1 MRTVLEVQQISKKLG
16 NFQLKDA
23 TLEIGNEYF
32 VLLGPTGAGKSVLI
46 EIIAGMFT
54 PDKGKITINGQDS
67 TTLLPEKRKIGFV
80 PQDYALF
87 PHLNVFRNIEYGL
100 RIKGE
105 KNSSRVEELARTLGI
120 EHLLHRDPTTL
131 SGGEK
136 QRVALARALIV
147 QPQLILL
154 DEPLSAV
161 DLRTKEKLMD
171 ELRKVHAEFDVPIVH
186 VTHSFIE
193 AAALSDRVAVMM
205 DGEIKQ
211 IGEIK
216 QLFSEAKDE
225 QVADFIGVKGLFK
238 KLLNYLE

>member
-1 MRTVLEVQQISKKLG
+1 MKTVLEVQNISKRLG
-16 NFQLKDA
+16 NFQLNDIS
-23 TLEIGNEYF
+23 LEIGNEYF

-54 PDKGKITINGQDS
+54 PDKGKITINGLDA
-67 TTLLPEKRKIGFV
+67 TFMLPEKRKIGFV

-87 PHLNVFRNIEYGL
+87 PHLNVFKNIEYGL
-100 RIKGE
+100 RVKGE
-105 KNSSRVEELARTLGI
+105 TNYSKVEELAQTLGI
-120 EHLLHRDPTTL
+120 EHLLYRDPKTL

-136 QRVALARALIV
+136 QRVALARALVI

-161 DLRTKEKLMD
+161 DLRTKEKLME
-171 ELRKVHAEFDVPIVH
+171 ELRKVHSEFAVPIVH

-205 DGEIKQ
+205 DGEVKQ
-211 IGEIK
+211 VGEIK
-216 QLFSEAKDE
+216 HLFSQARDE
-225 QVADFIGVKGLFK
+225 QVADFIGVKGLFE

>member
-1 MRTVLEVQQISKKLG
+1 
-16 NFQLKDA
+16 
-23 TLEIGNEYF
+23 
-32 VLLGPTGAGKSVLI
+32 
-46 EIIAGMFT
+46 
-54 PDKGKITINGQDS
+54 
-67 TTLLPEKRKIGFV
+67 
-80 PQDYALF
+80 F
-87 PHLNVFRNIEYGL
+87 PHLNVFKNIEYGL
-100 RIKGE
+100 RVKGE
-105 KNSSRVEELARTLGI
+105 KNYSRVEELSRTLGI
-120 EHLLHRDPTTL
+120 EHLLYRDPTTL

-171 ELRKVHAEFDVPIVH
+171 ELRRVHAQFDVPILH

-205 DGEIKQ
+205 EGEIKQ
-211 IGEIK
+211 VGEIK
-216 QLFSEAKDE
+216 QLFSHARDE
-225 QVADFIGVKGLFK
+225 QVADFVGVKGLFE

>member
-1 MRTVLEVQQISKKLG
+1 MKTVLEVQNISKRLG
-16 NFQLKDA
+16 NFQLNNVS
-23 TLEIGNEYF
+23 LEIGNEYF

-46 EIIAGMFT
+46 EIIAGMFS
-54 PDKGKITINGQDS
+54 PDKGRITINGVNA
-67 TTLLPEKRKIGFV
+67 TRLLPEKRRIGFV

-87 PHLNVFRNIEYGL
+87 PHLNVFKNIEYGL
-100 RIKGE
+100 RVKGE
-105 KNSSRVEELARTLGI
+105 KNSSRLEELSRTLGI
-120 EHLLHRDPTTL
+120 EHLLYRDPTTL

-171 ELRKVHAEFDVPIVH
+171 ELRKVHAEFAVPILH

-205 DGEIKQ
+205 EGEIKQ
-211 IGEIK
+211 VGEIK
-216 QLFSEAKDE
+216 QLFSHARDE
-225 QVADFIGVKGLFK
+225 QVADFVGVKGLFE